1 MEMSRTTKRDLDNV
15 ARYLAL
21 RGAGVPRW
29 VTGHEAYRMTL
40 GRVGTW
46 GQTGG
51 EGFSLAALCKTGE
64 VHPLSDPRVESFTQ
78 AQAPPGVTS

>member
-1 MEMSRTTKRDLDNV
+1 MSRTTNRDLENV
-15 ARYLAL
+15 ARYRAL
-21 RGAGVPRW
+21 RDAGVPRW

-40 GRVGTW
+40 GRVGEW

-64 VHPLSDPRVESFTQ
+64 VYPLSDPRVESFTQ
-78 AQAPPGVTS
+78 AQAPPPGVTS